1 MDQVI
6 FQAWGLV
13 VTPWKL
19 IGYLG
24 TFLFAGRWFVQMAAT
39 RKHRRVHMPLAFWW
53 MSIIGSLMAL
63 SYFVFGKNDSVGILQ
78 NAFPALVATYNLL
91 VEYRTRRQHADAPP
105 RSD

>member
-1 MDQVI
+1 
-6 FQAWGLV
+6 
-13 VTPWKL
+13 
-19 IGYLG
+19 
-24 TFLFAGRWFVQMAAT
+24 T

-63 SYFVFGKNDSVGILQ
+63 SYFVFGKNDSVGVLQ